1 MHPAHAS
8 APAWRRL
15 LSSRW
20 RIALVVAVV
29 AAIAVVVAPFAR
41 AADSLIS
48 QGKPVT
54 SSSDQAPD
62 VAASFVNDGNAGTRW
77 SSQWSDP
84 QWIRIDLGGPATI
97 SQVVLQ
103 WEGAYGKS
111 FKIQTSSND
120 TTWTDIYTTT
130 TGAGGTQTL
139 NVSGTGRYVRLSG
152 TERGTGYGYS
162 LYEFK
167 VYGSLDG
174 TTNPGTCNTGTNA
187 AQGKTATAS
196 SAEGAG
202 TAASFAVDGDAGTR
216 WSSQFSDPQW
226 LQVDLGSKQ
235 NICQVVLQ
243 WEGAYGKA
251 FQIQVSDNATSWT
264 DVYSTSTGTG
274 GTQTIPVTGAGRYI
288 RMYGTA
294 RPGGY
299 GYSLWE
305 FKVALGSGGTT
316 TTPPTSTSPSA
327 SASPSQDPNW
337 TQVWTDSFDGPANT
351 SPSAANWLLRTGTQY
366 PGGAANWGTGSVE
379 TASASTANVYLDGAG
394 KLNIKAIRDGGGAW
408 TSGRIETQRTD
419 FQAAAGEQVK
429 FTAVLK
435 QPDVAN
441 GDGYWPGFRA
451 TGAAYRGNYNNWP
464 GVGETDIMTDANGRS
479 QLSQTLHCGTAPDGP
494 CGEYNGRTSGLASC
508 TGCQTGY
515 HEYTQV
521 IDRTKTDEEIRFYLD
536 GKQSWVVRKSQ
547 VGVTAWNAAV
557 QHGFYLRL
565 DLAIGGAWPN
575 AIAGYTVPTPD
586 TTSGG
591 VLSVDSVTVSKQTGT
606 TPAAMT
612 DPATPGGPS
621 VVKVT
626 GSQGNWQLQVGGQPY
641 EIKGLTYGPP
651 QAAADGYM
659 RDLKNMG
666 VNTIRTWG
674 VDDANTPTL
683 LNRAAQQG
691 IKVIVGHWL
700 NQGADY
706 VNDTAYKNATKTE
719 IVNRVNTLKNNP
731 GVLMWDV
738 GNEVIL
744 TMQDH
749 GLDAATV
756 EARRVAYAKFVNE
769 LAIAIHAADPN
780 HPVTSTDA
788 YTGAWPYY
796 KNNSPALD
804 LLAVNSYGA
813 INNIK
818 PDWIAGGYTKPYVVT
833 EAGPSGEWEVPND
846 VNGVPTEPTD
856 LQKRAGYTAS
866 WNAIKAHP
874 GVALGATEFHYGLE
888 NDFGGVWLNTYGGG
902 WRRLGYGAL
911 KQAYTGTPL
920 ANTAPE
926 ITSMTVGNQTAVPA
940 GGTFT
945 VNVAAND
952 PNNDTI
958 RYNVMISDKHITGN
972 TGFRNVKFT
981 QNGSTFTVTAPE
993 TLGVWKV
1000 YVYAFDG
1007 QGNVGIET
1015 KSFKV
1020 VPPVIAGTNIAQGK
1034 TVTASTYQPTGTNGP
1049 QLPSYAVDNNY
1060 GTRWASEWVATAWCT
1075 VDLGSKQTFNKV
1087 FLAWE
1092 AAYATGYQIQ
1102 TSDDNN
1108 NWTTIYSTTTGNGGF
1123 DELNVNGNARY
1134 VRMNG
1139 TGKATAYGYSLWEFG
1154 VYR

>member
-1 MHPAHAS
+1 VLAV
-8 APAWRRL
+8 
-15 LSSRW
+15 
-20 RIALVVAVV
+20 IAAV
-29 AAIAVVVAPFAR
+29 AVVVAPFAR

-54 SSSDQAPD
+54 ASSAQADD
-62 VAASFVNDGNAGTRW
+62 VAASFVNDGNDGTRW

-84 QWIRIDLGGPATI
+84 QWIRIDLGAPATI

-111 FKIQTSSND
+111 FQIQTSTDDQN
-120 TTWTDIYTTT
+120 WTNIYQTT

-139 NVSGTGRYVRLSG
+139 PVTGTGRYVRMYG
-152 TERGTGYGYS
+152 TVRGSGYGYS

-167 VYGSLDG
+167 VYGSING
-174 TTNPGTCNTGTNA
+174 GTNPGTCGTTNA
-187 AQGKTATAS
+187 AQGRPATAS
-196 SAEGAG
+196 SSEGAD
-202 TAASFAVDGDAGTR
+202 TVAANAVDGNATTR
-216 WSSQFSDPQW
+216 WGSQFSDPQW
-226 LQVDLGSKQ
+226 LQVDLGSVQ
-235 NICQVVLQ
+235 PICQVVLQ
-243 WEGAYGKA
+243 WEAAYGKS
-251 FQIQVSDNATSWT
+251 FQIQTSTNGTSWT
-264 DVYSTSTGTG
+264 DVYTTSTGTG
-274 GTQTIPVTGAGRYI
+274 GTQTLPVTGSGRYV
-288 RMYGTA
+288 RMYGTV

-299 GYSLWE
+299 GYSLYE
-305 FKVALGSGGTT
+305 FKVFTGAG
-316 TTPPTSTSPSA
+316 PSTSASA
-327 SASPSQDPNW
+327 SASPTPSTSPTVEPGW
-337 TQVWTDSFDGPANT
+337 TSVWNDNFDGGANT
-351 SPSAANWLLRTGTQY
+351 SPNATNWLMRTGTQF
-366 PGGAANWGTGSVE
+366 PGGAANWGTGEVE
-379 TASASTANVYLDGAG
+379 TASTSTANVYLDGTG
-394 KLNIKAIRDGGGAW
+394 KLNIKAIRDGSGAW
-408 TSGRIETQRTD
+408 TSGRLETQRTD
-419 FQAAAGEQVK
+419 FQAQPGEQVK
-429 FTAVLK
+429 FTALIK
-435 QPDVAN
+435 QPDVPNAA
-441 GDGYWPGFRA
+441 GYWPGFRA
-451 TGAAYRGNYNNWP
+451 TGAAYRGNFNNWP
-464 GVGETDIMTDANGRS
+464 GVGETDIMTDVNGRS

-494 CGEYNGRTSGLASC
+494 CGEYNGRTSGLAGC

-536 GKQSWVVRKSQ
+536 GKQSWVVRESQ

-557 QHGFYLRL
+557 HHGFYLRF
-565 DLAIGGAWPN
+565 DLSIGGSLPN
-575 AIAGYTVPTPD
+575 AIAGFTTPTPD

-591 VLSVDSVTVSKQTGT
+591 VLSVDSVSVQKATGA

-612 DPATPGGPS
+612 DPATPAGPS

-626 GSQGNWQLQVGGQPY
+626 GTQGNWALQVNGANY
-641 EIKGLTYGPP
+641 ELRGLTYGPP

-674 VDDANTPTL
+674 VDDTNTPAL
-683 LNRAAQQG
+683 LNKAAQQG
-691 IKVIVGHWL
+691 IKVVVGHWL

-719 IVNRVNTLKNNP
+719 VVNRVNALKNNQ
-731 GVLMWDV
+731 GVLLWDV

-749 GLDAATV
+749 GLSAADV
-756 EARRVAYAKFVNE
+756 EARRVAYAKFVDE
-769 LAIAIHAADPN
+769 LAVAIHAADPN

-796 KNNSPALD
+796 KNYAPHLD

-813 INNIK
+813 IGNVK
-818 PDWIAGGYTKPYVVT
+818 QDWINGGYTKPYIVT

-856 LQKRAGYTAS
+856 LQKRDGYTAS
-866 WNAIKAHP
+866 WNAIKSHP

-911 KQAYTGTPL
+911 KQAYTGSPP
-920 ANTAPE
+920 ANTAPQ
-926 ITSMTVGNQTAVPA
+926 ITGMTVSNQTAVPA

-952 PNNDTI
+952 PNGDTI
-958 RYNVMISDKHITGN
+958 RYNMMASDKYISGG
-972 TGFRNVKFT
+972 TGFRNVSFT
-981 QNGSTFTVTAPE
+981 QNGSAFTVTAPE
-993 TLGVWKV
+993 TLGVWKI

-1015 KSFKV
+1015 RSFKV

-1034 TVTASTYQPTGTNGP
+1034 AATASSYQPTGTNGP
-1049 QLPSYAVDNNY
+1049 QLPSYATDNNY
-1060 GTRWASEWVATAWCT
+1060 GTRWASEWLATAWIQ
-1075 VDLGSKQTFNKV
+1075 VDLGSTQNFNKV

-1092 AAYATGYQIQ
+1092 AAYSTGYQIQ
-1102 TSDDNN
+1102 TSNDGN
-1108 NWTTIYSTTTGNGGF
+1108 NWTTIWSTTSGNGGF
-1123 DELNVNGNARY
+1123 DEINVNGSGRY

-1139 TGKATAYGYSLWEFG
+1139 TAKATAYGYSLWEFG